1 MDRFD
6 ALRVFVTVAE
16 TGGFSAAARR
26 LRRSPPSVTRTIAA
40 LEQHLGARLLSR
52 TTRVVRLTE
61 AGTCFVADARRLLDE
76 LDDAEATAAGSHRGL
91 RGGMRV
97 TASVMFG
104 QRFVAPAV
112 LDFLEQH
119 REVNARLLLADR
131 VVELSEEGIDVA
143 VRIAHLA
150 DSFATAVKVGQVRRV
165 VCAAPAYLRRHGR
178 PRHPREL
185 EGHRSVAFHA
195 ALGEPNWD
203 FDLEGKRR
211 QHGPQAQLV
220 VNSTEVTLA
229 AALQGRALVRL
240 LSYMAAPHV
249 RAGALELVLEDHEPP
264 ALPVHVVLR
273 EGRQAAERLR
283 TFVDFLAGRLRQVL
297 AEDGPAGLG
306 EPRKARKPRKPRGR
320 AAAPPKS

>member
-6 ALRVFVTVAE
+6 ALRVFVAVAD

-26 LRRSPPSVTRTIAA
+26 LHRSPPSVTRTISA

-61 AGTCFVADARRLLDE
+61 AGARFVADARRLLEE
-76 LDDAEATAAGSHRGL
+76 LDDAEAAAAGSHRGL

-104 QRFVAPAV
+104 QRFVAPAL

-119 REVNARLLLADR
+119 REVEARLLLADR

-143 VRIAHLA
+143 VRIAPLA
-150 DSFATAVKVGQVRRV
+150 DSSATAVKVGQVRRV

-185 EGHRSVAFHA
+185 QEGHRSVGFHA

-203 FDLEGKRR
+203 FHFEGKRHPHR
-211 QHGPQAQLV
+211 PPAQLV
-220 VNSTEVTLA
+220 VNSTEVALA

-249 RAGALELVLEDHEPP
+249 RTGALELVLEPFEPP

-273 EGRQAAERLR
+273 EGRQSAERLR
-283 TFVDFLAGRLRQVL
+283 VFVDFLAERLRQVL
-297 AEDGPAGLG
+297 AADGAAGLG
-306 EPRKARKPRKPRGR
+306 APRKPR
-320 AAAPPKS
+320 AARRR